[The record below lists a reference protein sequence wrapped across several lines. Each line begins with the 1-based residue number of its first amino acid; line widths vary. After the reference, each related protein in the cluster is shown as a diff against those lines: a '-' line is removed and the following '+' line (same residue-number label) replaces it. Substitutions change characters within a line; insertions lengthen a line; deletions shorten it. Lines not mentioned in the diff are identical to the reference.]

1 MKKYTLFAALLLP
14 FAAMAQGTWPEKAIT
29 FVVPFPPGGPTD
41 LMARLIATPLSKRF
55 NVPVVVENKAGA
67 SGNIGTLQVVRAKP
81 DGHTILLAASGNLTA
96 NQYLYKRLGFD
107 PLKDLAPVVQISK
120 FPLVLTVSETNPIK
134 TFNDYVAY
142 AKKADSRVTFASAG
156 NGTPQHLGAELFK
169 TNAKVDIMH
178 VPYKGAGPAIIDLMG
193 GQVTSMFDIL
203 GSSMQHIKSGK
214 LRPLAV
220 TTRNR
225 SEQLP
230 NVPSISELGYPN
242 FEYFAWHGISTTAG
256 TPKPVID
263 RLNAEI
269 RAVFQEP
276 AFKAQW
282 QEIGSEIVVGTPEQ
296 FGEFT
301 RSQAQKMETLIKDQ
315 NVQLD

>member
-1 MKKYTLFAALLLP
+1 MKKYTLLAALLLP
-14 FAAMAQGTWPEKAIT
+14 FAAMAQGAWPEKAIT

-41 LMARLIATPLSKRF
+41 LMARLIATPLSKRL

-120 FPLVLTVSETNPIK
+120 FPLVLTVSEANPMR

-220 TTRNR
+220 TTKNR

-256 TPKPVID
+256 TPKPIIE

-276 AFKAQW
+276 AFRIQW

-301 RSQAQKMETLIKDQ
+301 RGQAQKMETLIKDL